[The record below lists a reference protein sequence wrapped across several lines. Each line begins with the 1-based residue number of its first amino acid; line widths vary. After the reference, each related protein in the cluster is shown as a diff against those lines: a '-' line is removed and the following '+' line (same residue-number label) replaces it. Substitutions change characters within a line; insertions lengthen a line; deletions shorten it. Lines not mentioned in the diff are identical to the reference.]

1 MVQYKKRKNTQ
12 TGRRNEGENTM
23 RTINADSKTVKYLG
37 RTLYQDGVLWLA
49 LSGSGI
55 EFDYSGTD
63 LLVTV
68 LGDDNVVSGVEQA
81 RIAIYIDDTRV
92 IDEMIVTP
100 QKTYSVIENGVAAG
114 NSLSG
119 ENLAD
124 TKHCIRIIKLT
135 EAPMSVFGIKE
146 LLVNNDASL
155 NPTADKALKLEFI
168 GDSITCGYGVDD
180 EDLSHAFSTKTE
192 DVTKAYAYLAAR
204 TLDADYSM
212 VSYSGHGVY
221 SGYTEGDERYVDE
234 LVPPYYPLVGYSRG
248 TVNGKRVTAVD
259 WNFSSYVP
267 ELIVINLGTNDDS
280 YCRDVPKRQEEFVIY
295 YKNFLKLVHEKNPNA
310 YLLCTYGLMN
320 TRLTPFIEKAV
331 SLYTE
336 ETAHSRISFLP
347 LPMQTE
353 ADGYVVDYH
362 PHPDTHKK
370 AAKIV
375 SDRIREILQN
385 EKNKRS

>member
-1 MVQYKKRKNTQ
+1 MQ
-12 TGRRNEGENTM
+12 
-23 RTINADSKTVKYLG
+23 TINADSKTVKYLG
-37 RTLYQDGVLWLA
+37 RTLYRDGVLWLA

-55 EFDYSGTD
+55 EFNYRGTD
-63 LLVTV
+63 LLVTI
-68 LGDDNVVSGVEQA
+68 LGDDNAASGVEQA

-92 IDEMIVTP
+92 IDDMIVTP
-100 QKTYSVIENGVAAG
+100 QKTYSIIETGLAAG
-114 NSLSG
+114 SSLSDKD
-119 ENLAD
+119 LAN
-124 TKHCIRIIKLT
+124 TKHRIRIIKLT

-155 NPTADKALKLEFI
+155 SPTADKALKLEFI

-180 EDLSHAFSTKTE
+180 EDLSHTFSTKTE

-204 TLDADYSM
+204 ILDADYSM
-212 VSYSGHGVY
+212 VSYSGYGVY
-221 SGYTEGDERYVDE
+221 SGYTEEDERSVDE

-248 TVNGKRVTAVD
+248 TVNGKPVTAAD

-280 YCRDVPKRQEEFVIY
+280 YCRDIPERQEEFVVY

-370 AAKIV
+370 TAKIV

-385 EKNKRS
+385 EKIKRS